1 LYFGCISSSSSFVK
15 KGHMCWQPCP
25 FTRLPPT
32 SRRWGWGWGADKLSL
47 IMPSCLSTPV
57 AFLQVDFP
65 QGLCG
70 PSMFLTEFLCVV
82 SALHWQIFCGHPA
95 PDRPAPTALPLTAPP
110 LTAPPLTPP
119 PPNTHHLLTG
129 MLRSSCLEFL
139 TVLWFSEMILLP
151 LSAFGG

>member
-1 LYFGCISSSSSFVK
+1 MYFGCISSSSSFVN
-15 KGHMCWQPCP
+15 KGHMCWQPCL

-95 PDRPAPTALPLTAPP
+95 PDRPAPV
-110 LTAPPLTPP
+110 PP
-119 PPNTHHLLTG
+119 PPTHTHHLLTG